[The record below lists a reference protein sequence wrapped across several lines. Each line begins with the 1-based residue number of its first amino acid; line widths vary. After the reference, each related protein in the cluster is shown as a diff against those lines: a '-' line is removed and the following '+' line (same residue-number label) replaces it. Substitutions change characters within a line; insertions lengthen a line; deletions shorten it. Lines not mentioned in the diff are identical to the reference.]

1 MTAWLRCRVG
11 EGQFRGEY
19 TVTATTLDGA
29 VISMF
34 APAEVVQPDKHLVR
48 VQLVG
53 RVDGGA
59 KILLPVS
66 PLEVSSRAVVV
77 PAGEV
82 HAQ

>member
-1 MTAWLRCRVG
+1 
-11 EGQFRGEY
+11 
-19 TVTATTLDGA
+19 
-29 VISMF
+29 MF